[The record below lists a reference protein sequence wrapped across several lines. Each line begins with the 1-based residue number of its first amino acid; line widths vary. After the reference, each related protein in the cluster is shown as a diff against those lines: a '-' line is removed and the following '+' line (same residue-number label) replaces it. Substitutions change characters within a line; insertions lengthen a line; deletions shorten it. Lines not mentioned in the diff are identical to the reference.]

1 MNKKVSVRTMMDMSG
16 IFQKKMCNIVLIKQL
31 ENSLQLI
38 ENVPP

>member
-1 MNKKVSVRTMMDMSG
+1 MKRVLCIMMNTSD
-16 IFQKKMCNIVLIKQL
+16 IFQKKICNIVLIKQL